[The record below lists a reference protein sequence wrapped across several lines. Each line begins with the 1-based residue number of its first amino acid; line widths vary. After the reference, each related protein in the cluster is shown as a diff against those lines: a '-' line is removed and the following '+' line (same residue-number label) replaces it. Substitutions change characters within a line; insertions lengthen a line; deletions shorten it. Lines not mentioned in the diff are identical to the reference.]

1 MNEFL
6 KHRKILIISTL
17 AFVLL
22 VVAAIVLSIN
32 LTSSS
37 DNNSKA
43 IKGMEQRLDAAV
55 KSGRIT
61 QEEAHVR
68 QRQITSGKSRNGV
81 NRKPAISSEG
91 IDTQLNTREER
102 LNAAVESG
110 KLTQEEA
117 DAKREQLNA
126 KREELNEKRKQIA
139 QEIDQRLNAAVESGK
154 LTQEEADAKR
164 EQLANDK
171 LLNEHRNNQGQI
183 AKRNDPNNCCQM
195 DCCQRTGGKKSYLR
209 SDDGKQKMDRG
220 VRGRNYDAQDRRTKG
235 RGMKNPKRPTR

>member
-6 KHRKILIISTL
+6 KHRKTLTISTL

-22 VVAAIVLSIN
+22 VVAAVVLSIN

-43 IKGMEQRLDAAV
+43 IKGIEQRLDAAV

-61 QEEAHVR
+61 QAEAHAR
-68 QRQITSGKSRNGV
+68 QRQATSGKSRNGA
-81 NRKPAISSEG
+81 NRKPAIRSERL
-91 IDTQLNTREER
+91 TAQLNATEER
-102 LNAAVESG
+102 LN
-110 KLTQEEA
+110 T
-117 DAKREQLNA
+117 
-126 KREELNEKRKQIA
+126 
-139 QEIDQRLNAAVESGK
+139 AVESGK

-171 LLNEHRNNQGQI
+171 LPNEHRNNQGQI
-183 AKRNDPNNCCQM
+183 AEKNNPKNCCQM
-195 DCCQRTGGKKSYLR
+195 DCCQRTGNKKPYLR

-235 RGMKNPKRPTR
+235 RGMKYPKRPTR

>member
-6 KHRKILIISTL
+6 KHRKTLTISTL

-22 VVAAIVLSIN
+22 VVAAVVLSIN

-43 IKGMEQRLDAAV
+43 IKGIEQRLDAAV

-61 QEEAHVR
+61 QAEAHAR
-68 QRQITSGKSRNGV
+68 QRQATSGKSRNGA
-81 NRKPAISSEG
+81 NKKPAIRSAG
-91 IDTQLNTREER
+91 IAAQLNATEER

-117 DAKREQLNA
+117 DAKREQLDA
-126 KREELNEKRKQIA
+126 KRGEFTEKRTQIA

-171 LLNEHRNNQGQI
+171 LPNEHRNNQGQI
-183 AKRNDPNNCCQM
+183 AKKNNPKNCCQM
-195 DCCQRTGGKKSYLR
+195 DCCQKTGSKKPYLR

-220 VRGRNYDAQDRRTKG
+220 VRGRNYDAQDRRTKD

>member
-6 KHRKILIISTL
+6 KHRKILTISTL

-22 VVAAIVLSIN
+22 VVAAVVLSIN

-43 IKGMEQRLDAAV
+43 IKGIGQRLDAAV

-61 QEEAHVR
+61 QAEAHAR
-68 QRQITSGKSRNGV
+68 QRQVTSGKSRNGA
-81 NRKPAISSEG
+81 NKKPAIRSAG
-91 IDTQLNTREER
+91 I
-102 LNAAVESG
+102 AA
-110 KLTQEEA
+110 
-117 DAKREQLNA
+117 QLNA
-126 KREELNEKRKQIA
+126 TEE
-139 QEIDQRLNAAVESGK
+139 RLNAAVESGK

-171 LLNEHRNNQGQI
+171 LPNEHRNNQGQI
-183 AKRNDPNNCCQM
+183 AKKNNPK
-195 DCCQRTGGKKSYLR
+195 DCCQRTGSKKPYLR
-209 SDDGKQKMDRG
+209 SGDGKQKMDRG
-220 VRGRNYDAQDRRTKG
+220 VRGRNYDAQDRRTKD

>member
-6 KHRKILIISTL
+6 KHRRILTISTL
-17 AFVLL
+17 VFVLL
-22 VVAAIVLSIN
+22 VVAAIVLSLN

-37 DNNSKA
+37 DNNSKT
-43 IKGMEQRLDAAV
+43 IKGIEQRLDAAV

-61 QEEAHVR
+61 QEEAHAR
-68 QRQITSGKSRNGV
+68 QRQITSGKSRNGT

-91 IDTQLNTREER
+91 IVIQLNTTEER
-102 LNAAVESG
+102 LNAAVENG

-117 DAKREQLNA
+117 NAKREQLNA
-126 KREELNEKRKQIA
+126 KREEFTAKRNQIA
-139 QEIDQRLNAAVESGK
+139 QEIDQRLNTAVESGK

-171 LLNEHRNNQGQI
+171 LPNEHRNNQGQI
-183 AKRNDPNNCCQM
+183 AKRNNPNNCCQK
-195 DCCQRTGGKKSYLR
+195 TGGGKPYLR

-220 VRGRNYDAQDRRTKG
+220 VRGRKYDAQDRRTKG

>member
-6 KHRKILIISTL
+6 KHRKTLTISTL

-22 VVAAIVLSIN
+22 VVAAVVLSIN

-43 IKGMEQRLDAAV
+43 IKGIEQRLDAAV

-61 QEEAHVR
+61 QAEAHAR
-68 QRQITSGKSRNGV
+68 QRQATSGKSRNGA
-81 NRKPAISSEG
+81 NRKPAIRSERL
-91 IDTQLNTREER
+91 TAQLNATEER
-102 LNAAVESG
+102 LN
-110 KLTQEEA
+110 T
-117 DAKREQLNA
+117 
-126 KREELNEKRKQIA
+126 
-139 QEIDQRLNAAVESGK
+139 AVESGK

-171 LLNEHRNNQGQI
+171 LPNEHRNNQGQI
-183 AKRNDPNNCCQM
+183 AKKNNPKNCCQM
-195 DCCQRTGGKKSYLR
+195 DCCQRTGIKKPYLR

-235 RGMKNPKRPTR
+235 RGMKYPKRPTR